1 VEDFYIYEFEWD
13 PRKAQT
19 NVQRHDVSFDR
30 ASTVFLDA
38 LALSIFD
45 AGHSKVEER
54 WITLGID
61 RTGTLLVVSH
71 TFVETSPK
79 RARIRIISARRA
91 TKNEKQKYNIDRS

>member
-1 VEDFYIYEFEWD
+1 VGFEKGSD
-13 PRKAQT
+13 QFRKH
-19 NVQRHDVSFDR
+19 RVSFDR
-30 ASTVFLDA
+30 ASTVFFDP

-71 TFVETSPK
+71 TFMEIFQRK
-79 RARIRIISARRA
+79 AQIRIISARKA
-91 TKNEKQKYNIDRS
+91 TKKEKQDYNIHRT